1 MHHEEVAQL
10 GREEVAP
17 PHASRGMDTPKANE
31 VHHEEVV
38 QLNPKPE
45 QQDALQVLVELLRG
59 SCMRVG
65 EWIPRQP
72 TRFFHEEV
80 VQLGRERVKPPHASR
95 GMDTPKANG
104 VHHEKGR
111 TAKPQT

>member
-1 MHHEEVAQL
+1 MRVGEWIPRPPDNLHHEEVVQL

-72 TRFFHEEV
+72 AIFTTKRSYS
-80 VQLGRERVKPPHASR
+80 LA
-95 GMDTPKANG
+95 A
-104 VHHEKGR
+104 KG
-111 TAKPQT
+111 